1 MATISVCILIG
12 EAQVSASEHFMLQT
26 VLLAKL

>member
-1 MATISVCILIG
+1 MADISVCILIG
-12 EAQVSASEHFMLQT
+12 EAQVSLSEPFMLQT